1 MPIFALIFLGNG
13 NFLDGFQALL
23 SRVPAEKFTA
33 INSAT
38 ATAPEVPWPILFT
51 GMVFNMLYYFGCN
64 QSLVQR
70 ALGGKSLAEAQKGA
84 LLFGLIKVFCPLI
97 LCSTGLFA
105 YAIFGDTIEVA
116 DMAYPMVV
124 AEVLP
129 APLLGFVG
137 AAIVGAILSSY
148 AGTLNSCV
156 TLYSLE
162 FHESIFKKKL
172 SDKGLVRVGRIS
184 GVIIAIIS
192 IGIAPFIMYA
202 PTLAVVLYAIYS
214 RKVTPLA
221 AKAAFCVHIP
231 LYWLATL
238 LLPQVHYLYF
248 FAILFPFDVLVM
260 YVITKRHPRTELIE
274 IQEKAQVDMTPWKY
288 GKLVAVLSILAL
300 LGMYFVF
307 SPLC

>member
-1 MPIFALIFLGNG
+1 MKAFFKKEA
-13 NFLDGFQALL
+13 Q
-23 SRVPAEKFTA
+23 R
-33 INSAT
+33 
-38 ATAPEVPWPILFT
+38 
-51 GMVFNMLYYFGCN
+51 
-64 QSLVQR
+64 QR
-70 ALGGKSLAEAQKGA
+70 AGPCRPNQRCDHCNHFHRHCTVHHVCAFRPVRFSAK
-84 LLFGLIKVFCPLI
+84 
-97 LCSTGLFA
+97 
-105 YAIFGDTIEVA
+105 IFGT
-116 DMAYPMVV
+116 
-124 AEVLP
+124 
-129 APLLGFVG
+129 F
-137 AAIVGAILSSY
+137 
-148 AGTLNSCV
+148 N
-156 TLYSLE
+156 
-162 FHESIFKKKL
+162 
-172 SDKGLVRVGRIS
+172 
-184 GVIIAIIS
+184 
-192 IGIAPFIMYA
+192 A

-307 SPLC
+307 SPLCLAKI